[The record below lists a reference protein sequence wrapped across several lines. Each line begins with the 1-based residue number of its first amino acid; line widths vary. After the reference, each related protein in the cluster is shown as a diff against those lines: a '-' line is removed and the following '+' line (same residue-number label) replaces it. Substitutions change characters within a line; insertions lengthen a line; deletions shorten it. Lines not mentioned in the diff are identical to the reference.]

1 MSILVDNTFIELLRS
16 NLQHLGKSKNSLNSP
31 GHESREMRTCNI
43 IRSQRGL
50 ENSLLPHDLVIWTDG
65 SVSSLFLLAKAA
77 LVYLPTAIFVA
88 LRPHFPF
95 RQAQYAQVFPLK
107 PAPFCKLLVNF
118 GSTNK
123 SATPLLFLSDSRHLV
138 FSSVFSFTSIFLADL
153 AGTVF
158 LLFYHTTMGPRI
170 LVLPRNYAA
179 DELARGAALLMPS
192 AIPCGLYTLISR
204 IHSYRFS
211 NWKRTVSS
219 KFFDTQVSSVFTEEL
234 GFPCHAHCALSC
246 LRCNEHSL
254 MLSSY
259 LSRIGRVR
267 IVLAVPADTR
277 HRTHLISF

>member
-16 NLQHLGKSKNSLNSP
+16 NLQHLGKSKNYLNSP

-43 IRSQRGL
+43 IRSRRGL
-50 ENSLLPHDLVIWTDG
+50 ENSLLPHDQVIWTDG

-77 LVYLPTAIFVA
+77 LVYLPTATFVA

-170 LVLPRNYAA
+170 LVSP
-179 DELARGAALLMPS
+179 
-192 AIPCGLYTLISR
+192 
-204 IHSYRFS
+204 
-211 NWKRTVSS
+211 
-219 KFFDTQVSSVFTEEL
+219 EEL
-234 GFPCHAHCALSC
+234 CG
-246 LRCNEHSL
+246 
-254 MLSSY
+254 
-259 LSRIGRVR
+259 
-267 IVLAVPADTR
+267 
-277 HRTHLISF
+277 